1 VQEERE
7 GRVQLLL
14 AARRVKRTLVLALL
28 AGVLSAGAAT
38 LSGPFSGRVVGVT
51 DGDSVVVLKEE
62 RERIAIRL
70 DGIDCPELGQDF
82 GRRAKQFTS
91 DLLLGRT
98 AEIEP
103 KTLDRYGRTVAR
115 VQVEGR
121 DASVEIVR
129 AGYAWHFL
137 RYSSDPVLDAAERS
151 ARTGR
156 LGLWLQS
163 DAVAPWEFRA
173 GRAPTPA
180 GAAAFH
186 GNSSSHVFH
195 RSECRNYGCD
205 YCTKSF
211 NTREEALSAGFSP
224 AGCCRP

>member
-1 VQEERE
+1 VFPECQ
-7 GRVQLLL
+7 GWLQLLL
-14 AARRVKRTLVLALL
+14 AARRVKRTLLLALL
-28 AGVLSAGAAT
+28 AGALSAGAGT
-38 LSGPFSGRVVGVT
+38 LSGPFSGSVVGVT
-51 DGDSVVVLKEE
+51 DGDSVVVLKEQ

-91 DLLLGRT
+91 ALIFGRPV
-98 AEIEP
+98 EVQP
-103 KTLDRYGRTVAR
+103 KSLDRYGRTVAR
-115 VQVEGR
+115 VRVEGR

-151 ARTGR
+151 ARAGR

-173 GRAPTPA
+173 GRAPILA

-186 GNSSSHVFH
+186 GNSGSHVFH
-195 RSECRNYGCD
+195 RSGCRNYGCRN
-205 YCTKSF
+205 CTQLF
-211 NTREEALSAGFSP
+211 NTREEALSAGFRP